1 MVNRDLGSRGDAGA
15 ASFLV
20 VGSSNA
26 KRLEEALKTKGI
38 TTGTVFPNNW
48 RATKKS
54 VEDMAGYVRTALA
67 EGSYSA
73 VVFQLLDNNMFFSRF
88 EDGSLCPAR
97 RATDGKYHVDGELVI
112 ASQES
117 QFANLKLCGP
127 LWEAAKGLRM
137 IVVGPIS

>member
-1 MVNRDLGSRGDAGA
+1 
-15 ASFLV
+15 
-20 VGSSNA
+20 
-26 KRLEEALKTKGI
+26 
-38 TTGTVFPNNW
+38 
-48 RATKKS
+48 
-54 VEDMAGYVRTALA
+54 MAGHVKTALA

-112 ASQES
+112 ASRES
-117 QFANLKLCGP
+117 QFAILKLCGP

>member
-1 MVNRDLGSRGDAGA
+1 
-15 ASFLV
+15 
-20 VGSSNA
+20 
-26 KRLEEALKTKGI
+26 
-38 TTGTVFPNNW
+38 
-48 RATKKS
+48 
-54 VEDMAGYVRTALA
+54 MAGHVKTALA

-97 RATDGKYHVDGELVI
+97 RAIDGKYHMDGELVI

-117 QFANLKLCGP
+117 QFAILKLCGP

-137 IVVGPIS
+137 VVVGPMSQYISSRCCRSPTTS